1 MIVLKKS
8 CIIATL
14 FCLCESYI
22 GYGYREG
29 AVIIIFSLIQAGFF
43 LKRGGVMLDNFLDTS
58 ETIGTGLGF
67 PLFGVIHLSWLLVIS
82 VACVLTVYFYRRMQ
96 TSRQKK
102 FLIVIALLLLVIEI
116 VKIFLL
122 IITEK
127 FEWDYL
133 PLHLCSIN
141 IFVIL
146 SHSIKP
152 TKFTAEFLYAVCLP
166 GAAAA
171 LLFPGWP
178 TLPLLNFLHIHSFI
192 AHTLL
197 LLYPLL
203 LLGGGFKPDYR
214 QLPKC
219 LLLLIT
225 LSPILYALNKILV
238 TNFMFLNHPGTDNP
252 LALFEEWLGN
262 PGYIVGFFVL
272 LAIVWAFL
280 YIPAVIKET
289 TKQRESKG

>member
-1 MIVLKKS
+1 MQ
-8 CIIATL
+8 L
-14 FCLCESYI
+14 FFVFVESYI
-22 GYGYREG
+22 GYGSREG
-29 AVIIIFSLIQAGFF
+29 ATIIIFILIQASFF
-43 LKRGGVMLDNFLDTS
+43 LKRGGVMLENFLDTS
-58 ETIGTGLGF
+58 ETIGKGLGF
-67 PLFGVIHLSWLLVIS
+67 PLFGVIHSSWLLVIS

-96 TSRQKK
+96 TSGQRE

-116 VKIFLL
+116 VKIVLL
-122 IITEK
+122 IVTEK

-141 IFVIL
+141 IFVII

-192 AHTLL
+192 THTLL
-197 LLYPLL
+197 LMYPLL
-203 LLGGGFKPDYR
+203 LLAGGFKPDYR

-225 LSPILYALNKILV
+225 VSPILYTLNKILV
-238 TNFMFLNHPGTDNP
+238 TNFMFLNHPGKDNP
-252 LALFEEWLGN
+252 LALFEKWLGN
-262 PGYIVGFFVL
+262 PGYIAGFFVL

-280 YIPAVIKET
+280 YIPAVINEKM
-289 TKQRESKG
+289 KKRARHV

>member
-1 MIVLKKS
+1 M
-8 CIIATL
+8 
-14 FCLCESYI
+14 
-22 GYGYREG
+22 
-29 AVIIIFSLIQAGFF
+29 
-43 LKRGGVMLDNFLDTS
+43 
-58 ETIGTGLGF
+58 
-67 PLFGVIHLSWLLVIS
+67 
-82 VACVLTVYFYRRMQ
+82 
-96 TSRQKK
+96 
-102 FLIVIALLLLVIEI
+102 IVIALLLLVSEI
-116 VKIFLL
+116 VKIALL
-122 IITEK
+122 IITGK

-197 LLYPLL
+197 LMYPLL
-203 LLGGGFKPDYR
+203 LLAGGFKSDYR
-214 QLPKC
+214 QLLKC
-219 LLLLIT
+219 LLLLIII
-225 LSPILYALNKILV
+225 SPVLYAVNKILV
-238 TNFMFLNHPGTDNP
+238 TNFMFLNHPGKDNP
-252 LALFEEWLGN
+252 LALFEKWFGN
-262 PGYIVGFFVL
+262 PGYIAGFFVL
-272 LAIVWAFL
+272 LAIVWTILYLPAF
-280 YIPAVIKET
+280 IRET

>member
-1 MIVLKKS
+1 
-8 CIIATL
+8 
-14 FCLCESYI
+14 
-22 GYGYREG
+22 
-29 AVIIIFSLIQAGFF
+29 
-43 LKRGGVMLDNFLDTS
+43 MLENFWDTS
-58 ETIGTGLGF
+58 ETIGKGLGF

-96 TSRQKK
+96 TSGQKK
-102 FLIVIALLLLVIEI
+102 LLIVIALLLLVSEI
-116 VKIFLL
+116 VKIALL
-122 IITEK
+122 ISTEK

-146 SHSIKP
+146 SHVIKP
-152 TKFTAEFLYAVCLP
+152 TKFNAEFLYAVCLP

-178 TLPLLNFLHIHSFI
+178 TLPLLNFLHVHSFI

-197 LLYPLL
+197 LMYPLL
-203 LLGGGFKPDYR
+203 LLAGGFKPDYR

-225 LSPILYALNKILV
+225 ISPVLYALNKMLV
-238 TNFMFLNHPGTDNP
+238 TNFMFLNHPGKDNP
-252 LALFEEWLGN
+252 LALFEKWLGN
-262 PGYIVGFFVL
+262 PGYIAGFFVL
-272 LAIVWAFL
+272 LAIVWTIL
-280 YIPAVIKET
+280 YIPAVIRET
-289 TKQRESKG
+289 TKQGESKG